1 MRGASVPALGE
12 NCYGRRMT
20 QASHHT
26 APTGQSPFLAPAV
39 RPIAQGRDW
48 SMAEYICHAGPGDR
62 AFEEQHAAFTIA
74 AVASGSF
81 RYRADTGTSLL
92 HPGAV
97 LLGNAGTCFEC
108 GHDHSRGD
116 HCIALHVGP
125 DYFAEVAAS
134 AGGTMRY
141 RFRMAMLPAGAASLP
156 WLVRLQTG
164 IARADPCE
172 TEEAVTQLL
181 ERVITASSGATP
193 TPQRISASDEQRI
206 SASLQTLERDF
217 AGAISLDQLAGAAA
231 MSKYHYLRTFRRI
244 VGSTPYQYLLWLRL
258 WHAALR
264 LARSATPVL
273 DIVFDAGFGD
283 FSTFITRFRR
293 QFGMS
298 PSRYRAR
305 FGKRRATG

>member
-1 MRGASVPALGE
+1 
-12 NCYGRRMT
+12 MT
-20 QASHHT
+20 LATDLT
-26 APTGQSPFLAPAV
+26 APNGQPPFPAPAV
-39 RPIAQGRDW
+39 RRIAQGRDW

-62 AFEEQHAAFTIA
+62 AFEEQHATFTIA
-74 AVASGSF
+74 AVTSGLF
-81 RYRADTGTSLL
+81 RYRANTGTALL

-116 HCIALHVGP
+116 HCIALHIEP
-125 DYFAEVAAS
+125 DYFADVAAS
-134 AGGTMRY
+134 VAGTMRY
-141 RFRMAMLPAGAASLP
+141 RFRMGMLPAGAASLP

-172 TEEAVTQLL
+172 TEAAVTQLV
-181 ERVITASSGATP
+181 EQVITASSGATP

-206 SASLQTLERDF
+206 CASVRGLERDY
-217 AGAISLDQLAGAAA
+217 AGAISLAQLADAAA

-258 WHAALR
+258 RHAALR
-264 LARSATPVL
+264 LARSAAPVL
-273 DIVFDAGFGD
+273 DIAFDAGFGD

-298 PSRYRAR
+298 PSHYRAR
-305 FGKRRATG
+305 FGKRRATGCGKRSTIALTGCPA

>member
-12 NCYGRRMT
+12 NCYGRRMA
-20 QASHHT
+20 QSYDHGALI
-26 APTGQSPFLAPAV
+26 GQPPCGAPAV

-48 SMAEYICHAGPGDR
+48 SMAEYICQAGPGDR

-74 AVASGSF
+74 AVASGCF
-81 RYRADTGTSLL
+81 RYRADVGTSLL

-116 HCIALHVGP
+116 HCIALHLGP

-141 RFRMAMLPAGAASLP
+141 RFRTGMLPAGAASLS

-164 IARADPCE
+164 MARAEPLE
-172 TEEAVTQLL
+172 TEAAVAQLL
-181 ERVITASSGATP
+181 ERVIATSSGATP
-193 TPQRISASDEQRI
+193 TQQHISASDAQRISASVRG
-206 SASLQTLERDF
+206 LERDF
-217 AGAISLDQLAGAAA
+217 AGAISLDQLASSVA

-244 VGSTPYQYLLWLRL
+244 IGSTPYQDVLWLRL
-258 WHAALR
+258 RQAALR
-264 LARSATPVL
+264 LTGSAAPVL
-273 DIVFDAGFGD
+273 DIALEAGFGD
-283 FSTFITRFRR
+283 LSTFITRFRR
-293 QFGMS
+293 QFGIS

-305 FGKRRATG
+305 FGNRRATS